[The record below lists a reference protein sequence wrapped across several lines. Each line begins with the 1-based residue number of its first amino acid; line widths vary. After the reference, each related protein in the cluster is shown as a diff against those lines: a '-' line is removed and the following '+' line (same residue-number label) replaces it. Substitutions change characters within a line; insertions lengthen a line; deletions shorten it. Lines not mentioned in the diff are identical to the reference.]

1 METELKVVKEIK
13 VTEVLL
19 QEYKREYKEHR
30 ELTEEE
36 EKLLDD
42 MIDCQIEDAK
52 IRRDEIKYGEKK

>member
-1 METELKVVKEIK
+1 METELKLKVVKE
-13 VTEVLL
+13 TEVLL

-52 IRRDEIKYGEKK
+52 IRRDEIKFGEQE